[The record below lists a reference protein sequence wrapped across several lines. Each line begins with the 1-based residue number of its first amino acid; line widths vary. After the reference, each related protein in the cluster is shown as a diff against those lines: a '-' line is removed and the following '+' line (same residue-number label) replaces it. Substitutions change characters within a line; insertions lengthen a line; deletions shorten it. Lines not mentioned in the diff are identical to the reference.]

1 MNDNSKLL
9 KEAPGLIEYAIMR
22 GWMSKPKK
30 PKRTDLPWHASG
42 YGHSDKLKD
51 QDEIQKLREQLRAG

>member
-9 KEAPGLIEYAIMR
+9 KEAPALVEYAIAR
-22 GWMSKPKK
+22 GWMSRPKK

-42 YGHSDKLKD
+42 YGHIDKQKD
-51 QDEIQKLREQLRAG
+51 DDEIQELRKQIGGG